1 MKKNYVSSCTNELI
15 NQVKTAEIAKKGD
28 AAWHLPRCES
38 EDSSESANEKIKWK
52 IIKMCSGYGSAS
64 EGWEMKNRIAAGLVR
79 SLLKHFHHGVERSL
93 YK

>member
-1 MKKNYVSSCTNELI
+1 
-15 NQVKTAEIAKKGD
+15 
-28 AAWHLPRCES
+28 
-38 EDSSESANEKIKWK
+38 
-52 IIKMCSGYGSAS
+52 MCSGYGSAS